1 MKISVVIPA
10 YNEEK
15 AITKTLTGLEGVLRP
30 LGFEYEIIVVD
41 DGSSDKTA
49 EAASSVKGIRLIRN
63 GGNKGYGASLKAG
76 IRAASYENILMV
88 DADGTYPLDAVPL
101 LIKQA
106 DSYDMVVGA
115 RTGRNVS
122 ISALRKPAKF
132 LLNRLAD
139 YLAETKIPD
148 LNSGLRI
155 FRKDTVLKFFHIL
168 PSGFSFTTTI
178 TLALLVNDYNVCFIP
193 VDYYKRIG
201 ASKINPVKD
210 TFNFALLIVRTV
222 LYFNPLKIFL
232 PASFILLMTG
242 GVIFLYSYYFLDRIM
257 DVATILLIVTAIQI
271 AAIGLLADL
280 IDKRLQG

>member
-15 AITKTLTGLEGVLRP
+15 AITKTLTGLDSVLRP

-49 EAASSVKGIRLIRN
+49 EAASCVKGIRIIRH
-63 GGNKGYGASLKAG
+63 GGNKGYGASLKTG
-76 IRAASYENILMV
+76 IRAASYDNILMV

-122 ISALRKPAKF
+122 ISVLRKPAKF

-155 FRKDTVLKFFHIL
+155 FKKDTILKFFHIL

-232 PASFILLMTG
+232 PASFILLVTG

-280 IDKRLQG
+280 IDKRLQR